1 MNIFFFFFL
10 EASNLLLK
18 YVKQGILNVQ
28 LWGAMHPIFISSYTT
43 WSQMLLS
50 GDLFWFNFLA
60 DFIDAKLV
68 STHKIGKT
76 FYMLLIRSFL
86 TFHPLWG
93 FVVQSKPAKAAE
105 MFIILKF
112 FFFDL
117 EISKVLLKFVKLLI
131 LHVWGAMK
139 QEIVNLYQ
147 LLWHG
152 VPVFNLRYSLLSIVQ
167 HSWKLFLIGQL
178 QFCCRGLTL
187 SGTVQGQQSVY

>member
-1 MNIFFFFFL
+1 MNIFFFF
-10 EASNLLLK
+10 LK
-18 YVKQGILNVQ
+18 PQIYYLNMSSKGFWMFNFEGQ
-28 LWGAMHPIFISSYTT
+28 CNPIFISSYTT

-93 FVVQSKPAKAAE
+93 FVVQRKPAKAAE

-167 HSWKLFLIGQL
+167 HS
-178 QFCCRGLTL
+178 
-187 SGTVQGQQSVY
+187 